1 VKNGRFGPKNGHF
14 GLKNAKFGPEF
25 GFREDRSLESPE
37 LRKKRKK
44 NAFILGKWVFLHVFT
59 CFYMENG
66 CFYMFLHGKWAFWLK
81 NAIF

>member
-37 LRKKRKK
+37 LRKKAEK
-44 NAFILGKWVFLHVFT
+44 NAFILGKWAFLHGKWVFLHVFT
-59 CFYMENG
+59 WKMGVFTCFYMENG
-66 CFYMFLHGKWAFWLK
+66 RFG
-81 NAIF
+81 